1 MGLDYY
7 KLLGVGRTASDE
19 EIKAAY
25 RKKAVKYHPDK
36 NLNNKGALYQAW
48 PELLNMPESRVPDR
62 DLAVLQSMLRSDSRR
77 LQVSGCI

>member
-36 NLNNKGALYQAW
+36 NFNNKGACCQAAHF
-48 PELLNMPESRVPDR
+48 P
-62 DLAVLQSMLRSDSRR
+62 
-77 LQVSGCI
+77 

>member
-7 KLLGVGRTASDE
+7 KLLGVGRTSSDD

-36 NLNNKGALYQAW
+36 NLNNKG
-48 PELLNMPESRVPDR
+48 P
-62 DLAVLQSMLRSDSRR
+62 
-77 LQVSGCI
+77 

>member
-7 KLLGVGRTASDE
+7 SLLGVGRTASDD

-36 NLNNKGALYQAW
+36 NLNNKGACRGAKRRARTCW
-48 PELLNMPESRVPDR
+48 GPEFLTVTCLSCRVR
-62 DLAVLQSMLRSDSRR
+62 
-77 LQVSGCI
+77 